1 MTMHCPSCNKRI
13 NPLKVKPYFACA
25 ICETELEGRIFAPS
39 LIAFAIASLIDWL
52 MVDSI
57 YAYAGSGWWPGFAL
71 RMLINTVIYF
81 FINMGLLMIMGKV
94 IAAKEN
100 IVESVD

>member
-1 MTMHCPSCNKRI
+1 MTMNCPSCSKRI
-13 NPLKVKPYFACA
+13 NPLKVKPYFVCA
-25 ICETELEGRIFAPS
+25 ICQTELEGKIIAPS

-57 YAYAGSGWWPGFAL
+57 YAYAGSDWWPGFAL

-81 FINMGLLMIMGKV
+81 FINTGLLIMMGKV
-94 IAAKEN
+94 LVAQEITIETT
-100 IVESVD
+100 D